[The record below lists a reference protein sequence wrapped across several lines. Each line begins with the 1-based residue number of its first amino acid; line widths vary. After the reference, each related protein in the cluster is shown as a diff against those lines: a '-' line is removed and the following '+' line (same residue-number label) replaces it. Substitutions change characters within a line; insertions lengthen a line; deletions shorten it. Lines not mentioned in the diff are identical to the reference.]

1 MSVKD
6 LSQSVESLKGANWVD
21 PDDPNVVAEK
31 GKASSLTAWSVVWC
45 EVTAWQRLLLGT
57 GWLSAKLGCW
67 HSLIVGNAWLSAKL
81 GCWLSLIVGNA
92 WLLAKLGCWQSL
104 VVGKAWLLAKFGY

>member
-45 EVTAWQRLLLGT
+45 EVTAWQRLLLGS
-57 GWLSAKLGCW
+57 GRLSAKLGCW
-67 HSLIVGNAWLSAKL
+67 HSLIVGK
-81 GCWLSLIVGNA
+81 
-92 WLLAKLGCWQSL
+92 SL
-104 VVGKAWLLAKFGY
+104 VVGKAWLLVLLGY